1 MNKMYWSLYN
11 MKIMTHLNLAA
22 DFCLLYC
29 IIGAIS
35 AVGDCNGIGVNCLV
49 TNCLIKSSNVDL
61 NSLSHSNLRRD
72 PCPSWL
78 RSPKLQNAHTFPG
91 LKIKI

>member
-1 MNKMYWSLYN
+1 MR
-11 MKIMTHLNLAA
+11 IMTHLNLAA

-72 PCPSWL
+72 PCPS
-78 RSPKLQNAHTFPG
+78 
-91 LKIKI
+91 

>member
-1 MNKMYWSLYN
+1 MEIK
-11 MKIMTHLNLAA
+11 THLNLAA

-49 TNCLIKSSNVDL
+49 TNCLVKPSNVDL
-61 NSLSHSNLRRD
+61 KSFSQSNLSRD
-72 PCPSWL
+72 PCPS
-78 RSPKLQNAHTFPG
+78 
-91 LKIKI
+91 

>member
-1 MNKMYWSLYN
+1 MKNK
-11 MKIMTHLNLAA
+11 THLNLAA

-29 IIGAIS
+29 IVGAIS
-35 AVGDCNGIGVNCLV
+35 AVGDCNGIGASCLD
-49 TNCLIKSSNVDL
+49 TNCLLNPSNANL
-61 NSLSHSNLRRD
+61 NSFSQSNLKRD

-91 LKIKI
+91 LKN